1 MLPLLT
7 WAYLRQYAVH
17 NHHHH
22 HQQHQLN
29 PQPEQH
35 SNISQHH
42 DFYANLRHLSTTHH
56 APGRDSQSRQ
66 YRYNIDSI
74 DDRRVNLLNATYPS
88 LSASATEEVVEG
100 PLVVGGIEP
109 INLSHTHINGSSSFI
124 MQLSDNSNH
133 LLITQQSTFI
143 RVGGGRRTGSSED
156 LQTVVAGSVNGIGA
170 EDDSVVRPSG
180 AGEAEDAL
188 SMNITPALSQ
198 VLLAPTSSSGSGTV
212 ISAVAA
218 AATKVGTSSENVT
231 SEEINSFYFYET
243 EQFAVLW
250 ALFTVIVLGN
260 SAVLVTLLLNKNR
273 KSRMNFFIKQLA
285 IADLCVGLLSV
296 LTDIIWR
303 MTISWKAGNAACK
316 AIRFAQASVTYAST
330 YVLVALSIDRYDAI
344 THPMNFSGCW
354 NRARRLVAAA
364 WSLSVLFSLPIFYL
378 YEERSIQG
386 RKQCW
391 IDLVDPWRWQVYM
404 CWVASSLFV
413 LPALIISACYAII
426 VKTIWA
432 KGAIM
437 GPIDRTRNGMA
448 DLASRRAS
456 SRGIIPK
463 AKIKTVKMTIV
474 IVIVFVLC
482 WSPYIVFDLL
492 QVFGQIPETQ
502 SNIAI
507 ATFIQSLAPLNSAAN
522 PLIYCLF
529 STQVCR
535 MIKRLPPFRW
545 LLASKWCC
553 QNTDS
558 GSRGAMRNGAALN
571 GGTRMQNHNSSD
583 SMRTLT
589 TSLTISQRSCVRP
602 SRVVIVER
610 PKVVLAMSEV

>member
-7 WAYLRQYAVH
+7 WAYLRKYVAF
-17 NHHHH
+17 HHHLESGAYQSVTAFTQLSGNAKHEYGFQHAATERDHQCRNDDASDIGGVRPGGSVH
-22 HQQHQLN
+22 HSQQ
-29 PQPEQH
+29 
-35 SNISQHH
+35 
-42 DFYANLRHLSTTHH
+42 LSVGQGIKLPLEGGGTE
-56 APGRDSQSRQ
+56 
-66 YRYNIDSI
+66 I
-74 DDRRVNLLNATYPS
+74 VNLNHRNA
-88 LSASATEEVVEG
+88 
-100 PLVVGGIEP
+100 
-109 INLSHTHINGSSSFI
+109 NDSSTFI
-124 MQLSDNSNH
+124 MRFSDNSSS
-133 LLITQQSTFI
+133 LLITEQSAVI
-143 RVGGGRRTGSSED
+143 EVSG
-156 LQTVVAGSVNGIGA
+156 VAGVGISCGRVPALVCGDPGA
-170 EDDSVVRPSG
+170 ASSGGVAGVVRPSG
-180 AGEAEDAL
+180 PTGAGDAL
-188 SMNITPALSQ
+188 SMSITPALSQ
-198 VLLAPTSSSGSGTV
+198 VLLAPTSTSGTGAV
-212 ISAVAA
+212 ISAAV
-218 AATKVGTSSENVT
+218 AATKVGTANENVT

-260 SAVLVTLLLNKNR
+260 SAVLVTMLLNKNR

-303 MTISWKAGNAACK
+303 MTVSWRAGNAACK

-364 WSLSVLFSLPIFYL
+364 WSLSALFSLPIFYL

-391 IDLVDPWRWQVYM
+391 IDLVEPWRWQVYM
-404 CWVASSLFV
+404 CWVATSLFV

-432 KGAIM
+432 KGAIL
-437 GPIDRTRNGMA
+437 GPTDRTRNGMA

-463 AKIKTVKMTIV
+463 AKVKTVKMTIV

-492 QVFGQIPETQ
+492 QVFEQIPQTQ
-502 SNIAI
+502 TNIAI
-507 ATFIQSLAPLNSAAN
+507 ASFIQSLAPLNSAAN

-545 LLASKWCC
+545 LLDSKWCC
-553 QNTDS
+553 KGANG
-558 GSRGAMRNGAALN
+558 GSRRPMRNGIILN
-571 GGTRMQNHNSSD
+571 GGPRLQNHNSSD

-589 TSLTISQRSCVRP
+589 TSLTVSQRSCIRP

-610 PKVVLAMSEV
+610 PKVVVAMSEV